1 LANNQILK
9 ERIKMKFISK
19 KALLQCTLLL
29 AATVLLAAGCAKKP
43 AATTTAIPETTVSE
57 DMGQDM
63 MQTEGMDEMALDES
77 TIEEGTAGYGVATA
91 AVSALQSISFE
102 FDQYTLSAEAQDV
115 LVSNAA
121 YIQANPGL
129 KIRIEGYCDERG
141 SDEYNLALGQRRALA
156 AKNFLV
162 SLGIDP
168 LLLSVISYGEEL
180 PLDPTDSEE
189 AYALNRRAEFKAER

>member
-1 LANNQILK
+1 
-9 ERIKMKFISK
+9 MKSFSK
-19 KALLQCTLLL
+19 KAMLQCVLLL
-29 AATVLLAAGCAKKP
+29 AATILLAAGCAKKP
-43 AATTTAIPETTVSE
+43 AATTTAVPDTTVSQ

-63 MQTEGMDEMALDES
+63 LQTEGLDEMALGESAIDES
-77 TIEEGTAGYGVATA
+77 AAGYGVATA
-91 AVSALQSISFE
+91 AVPGLQRINFE
-102 FDQYTLSAEAQDV
+102 FDQYTLSAAAQEL

-121 YIQANPGL
+121 YMAANPEQR
-129 KIRIEGYCDERG
+129 IRIEGYCDERG

-168 LLLSVISYGEEL
+168 LFLSVISYGEEL
-180 PLDPTDSEE
+180 PLDHSGSEE

>member
-1 LANNQILK
+1 
-9 ERIKMKFISK
+9 MKSFSK
-19 KALLQCTLLL
+19 KALLQCALLL
-29 AATVLLAAGCAKKP
+29 TATILLAAGCAKKP

-63 MQTEGMDEMALDES
+63 MQTQGLDEMALGESAIDES
-77 TIEEGTAGYGVATA
+77 ASEFGMATA
-91 AVSALQSISFE
+91 PVEALQSISFE
-102 FDQYTLSAEAQDV
+102 FDQYTLSAAAQDV

-121 YIQANPGL
+121 YIQANPGMN
-129 KIRIEGYCDERG
+129 IRIEGYCDERG

-156 AKNFLV
+156 AKNYLV

-168 LLLSVISYGEEL
+168 QRLSVISYGEEL
-180 PLDPTDSEE
+180 PLDPTASEE

>member
-1 LANNQILK
+1 
-9 ERIKMKFISK
+9 MKSFSK
-19 KALLQCTLLL
+19 KALLQLALLL
-29 AATVLLAAGCAKKP
+29 AATLLLASGCAKKP

-63 MQTEGMDEMALDES
+63 IQTEGLDEMALSE
-77 TIEEGTAGYGVATA
+77 TAIEESASEYGVTTA
-91 AVSALQSISFE
+91 AVSALQNISFE
-102 FDQYTLSAEAQDV
+102 FDQYTLSAEAQDL

-121 YIQANPGL
+121 YMQANPEL

-162 SLGIDP
+162 SLGTDP
-168 LLLSVISYGEEL
+168 QLLSVISYGEEL
-180 PLDPTDSEE
+180 PLDPTSSEE